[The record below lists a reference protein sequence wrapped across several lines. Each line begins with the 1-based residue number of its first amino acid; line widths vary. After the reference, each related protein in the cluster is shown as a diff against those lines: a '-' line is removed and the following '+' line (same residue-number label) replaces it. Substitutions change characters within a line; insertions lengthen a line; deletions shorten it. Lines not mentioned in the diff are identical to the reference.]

1 MRLANR
7 LAEVVGVALLV
18 AGFAGS
24 VCAQVNTVDLSGSV
38 LDPQGAAVPGA
49 KISAKNKATGIG
61 RDTTSG
67 ESGHYELVG
76 LVPGSYELE
85 VEASGFARFLNT
97 ELALTIGQKAEF
109 NVTLAIRAATE
120 TITVTEAAELIETR
134 RTAVSETVDQRLI
147 TNLPINGRN
156 YVNFT
161 LLSSQAQRDSAPSIG
176 AAPTSG
182 INFSGQR
189 ARSNQV
195 SVDGADA
202 VDNSTNG
209 IRSTVSQE
217 AVQEFQVIISN
228 YMPEFGRATGGV
240 VNIVTKSGS
249 NTLHGNLFGYFRHKD
264 LQARN
269 PFSVEVDPSTGATR
283 PIKQAYTRMQAGATL
298 GGPIKKDKSFF
309 FLSYETTRRQE
320 TGFTNI
326 GSNNFGLTPTTTPFF
341 PAPLLLTPQQAAFVS
356 DPAVLTSPGGAQM
369 AATVAF
375 LAGSASSVA
384 INGIDYGAV
393 ATAQGVAPC
402 TSFPSCFPIP
412 VDGVAA
418 NLPRSYVPLKSLVG
432 NYPISEGTSLWSARL
447 DHQWNDHN
455 NSFVRASVSPSLVTG
470 IQVNAQN
477 QNFGQN
483 AGSRT
488 STQQFRDF
496 SIVGQHV
503 TTLSSTLFNEARF
516 QFARRGLHYGYSPL
530 PGGDGPGVNITG
542 FAFFGREPFSTVDR
556 IERRYQWTDNVSWV
570 KGRHSAPT
578 KTRSSSSIS
587 AEYTTSAD

>member
-269 PFSVEVDPSTGATR
+269 PFSVEVDPSTGR
-283 PIKQAYTRMQAGATL
+283 H
-298 GGPIKKDKSFF
+298 
-309 FLSYETTRRQE
+309 
-320 TGFTNI
+320 
-326 GSNNFGLTPTTTPFF
+326 
-341 PAPLLLTPQQAAFVS
+341 AA
-356 DPAVLTSPGGAQM
+356 
-369 AATVAF
+369 
-375 LAGSASSVA
+375 
-384 INGIDYGAV
+384 
-393 ATAQGVAPC
+393 
-402 TSFPSCFPIP
+402 
-412 VDGVAA
+412 
-418 NLPRSYVPLKSLVG
+418 
-432 NYPISEGTSLWSARL
+432 
-447 DHQWNDHN
+447 H
-455 NSFVRASVSPSLVTG
+455 
-470 IQVNAQN
+470 
-477 QNFGQN
+477 
-483 AGSRT
+483 
-488 STQQFRDF
+488 
-496 SIVGQHV
+496 
-503 TTLSSTLFNEARF
+503 
-516 QFARRGLHYGYSPL
+516 
-530 PGGDGPGVNITG
+530 
-542 FAFFGREPFSTVDR
+542 
-556 IERRYQWTDNVSWV
+556 
-570 KGRHSAPT
+570 
-578 KTRSSSSIS
+578 
-587 AEYTTSAD
+587 